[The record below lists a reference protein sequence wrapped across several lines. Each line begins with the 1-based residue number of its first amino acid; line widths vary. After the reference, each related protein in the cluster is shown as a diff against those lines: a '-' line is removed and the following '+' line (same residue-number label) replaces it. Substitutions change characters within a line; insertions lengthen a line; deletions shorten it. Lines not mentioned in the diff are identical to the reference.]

1 MTNDVSYLKT
11 QSVTIAD
18 YSIAYKLSNWLTKN
32 GLDVNYLLG
41 QSYTVGT
48 YFDRVDVL
56 SGSRWYVGDYNEIGF
71 KTAKISVYNDSKYN
85 FLTLGVGYLFGPSK
99 FSGVNMSLGI
109 NF

>member
-1 MTNDVSYLKT
+1 MGSRL
-11 QSVTIAD
+11 
-18 YSIAYKLSNWLTKN
+18 
-32 GLDVNYLLG
+32 
-41 QSYTVGT
+41 TVGT